1 MVIITPAI
9 PNKMHSSTQRAAG
22 DGTGGNTAANTAEV
36 KKPKHAEP
44 RRSQRLCISYVETS
58 GSPFLAPTHKT
69 NQNTSSAPHFG
80 FPALT
85 CQSES
90 RHPLELGFLQ
100 PLPHPPEGLPA
111 GL

>member
-1 MVIITPAI
+1 
-9 PNKMHSSTQRAAG
+9 MHSSTQRAAG

-36 KKPKHAEP
+36 KKPK
-44 RRSQRLCISYVETS
+44 RRSQHLYISSVETG

-69 NQNTSSAPHFG
+69 NQNTSVAPHFG

-90 RHPLELGFLQ
+90 RHPLELGLLQ